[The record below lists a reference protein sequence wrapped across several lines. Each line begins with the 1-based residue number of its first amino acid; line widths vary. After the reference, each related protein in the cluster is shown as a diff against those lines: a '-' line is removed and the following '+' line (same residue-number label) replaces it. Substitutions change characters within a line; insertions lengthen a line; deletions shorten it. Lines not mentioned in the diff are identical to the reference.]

1 MVFADLFSTSFLF
14 STAIIIILIGG
25 IFAYVNYKMV
35 EQDHKLSSM
44 VSLVSIL
51 AQDLQFVKSKL
62 HANTNANSNNA
73 IDETNNLQ
81 YASQIMGGS
90 DLISVSDDEEEKYDD
105 EQEEQDGDEE
115 QDDEEQD
122 DEDEETYSDDES
134 YEEEEEEEEDDKNKV
149 EDSTNHIKLLN
160 LTLANEN
167 FEVEDL
173 SSPEHEDDIKIIH
186 IENNLAEELMEEEPT
201 THIEVPPPT
210 DTKISMDDI
219 NFLKSVTITDL
230 GEIEDANS
238 SKTDYKKMSIN
249 KLREIVV
256 SKGLVTDASKLKKP
270 EILNLL
276 GDE

>member
-25 IFAYVNYKMV
+25 IFAYVNYRMV
-35 EQDHKLSSM
+35 EQDNKLSSM

-62 HANTNANSNNA
+62 HANATANTNANANTNE

-90 DLISVSDDEEEKYDD
+90 DLISVSDDEEEKED
-105 EQEEQDGDEE
+105 EEQDG
-115 QDDEEQD
+115 DEEQD

-134 YEEEEEEEEDDKNKV
+134 YEEEEEVD
-149 EDSTNHIKLLN
+149 DSTNHIKLLN

-167 FEVEDL
+167 FEDEHYIEDL
-173 SSPEHEDDIKIIH
+173 SSPEREDDIKIIH
-186 IENNLAEELMEEEPT
+186 IENNLAEESEEPT
-201 THIEVPPPT
+201 THIEVPPPPPT
-210 DTKISMDDI
+210 ESKISMDDM

-230 GEIEDANS
+230 GEIEDVSS